1 MIADTVP
8 QERVFL
14 VVIDGSDEL
23 RAALHYAC
31 LRARHTMGRVA
42 LLYVIEPTDSQQW
55 MAVEE
60 LMRAEKRAEA
70 EEVLERC
77 ATEAEDWSGRAPMQ
91 FIREGKVQDELL
103 SLIEQESAISIL
115 VLGAATGTQG
125 PGPLVTHLSTR
136 LSGRLPI
143 PITIVPGALSDND
156 LARLA

>member
-14 VVIDGSDEL
+14 VVIDGSEEL

-70 EEVLERC
+70 EAVLQRC
-77 ATEAEDWSGRAPMQ
+77 AVEAEDWSGRLPMQ

-143 PITIVPGALSDND
+143 PITIVPGALSDAE